1 MKRRALLMSRE
12 QLLTIYKTLSIITGA
27 IKSTSWDCLYEKLGL
42 CDRRCYR
49 KLVLL
54 YKIVKGLA
62 KLSN

>member
-1 MKRRALLMSRE
+1 MKRRSLLMSRE
-12 QLLTIYKTLSIITGA
+12 QLVTIYKTPSIITGA
-27 IKSTSWDCLYEKLGL
+27 IKSTSWVYLYEKLGL
-42 CDRRCYR
+42 CDRRCYC